1 MMISQNWKAAVALLL
16 SLAGAAVASTD
27 GWQRFSSSNRFSVL
41 YPAAWVRN
49 GVSTD
54 RLQLRSSEGGAEG
67 IGIKRGQAEITV
79 MEAQESSK
87 QTLALFGFFVCC
99 DVNVN
104 YLEAQESS
112 KQTLAQV
119 IAYYTQ
125 GTTVLSRKD
134 VPGEAAPSGCS
145 EIKEVT
151 SKEPGVPSEDSP
163 ISVPTIINTDFF
175 CEAKGRKI
183 VTLLRNWEDDKR
195 QQEYQR
201 IALRMAKGIRVGRQW

>member
-1 MMISQNWKAAVALLL
+1 MISQNWKAAVALLL